1 MSAVAKFENLKDL
14 IVELRGQSVLL
25 DCDVAELYKV
35 ETKRVNEAV
44 KNNPDKFPNDYMF
57 EISEGEFA
65 VLRSKFSTT
74 KITKTRALP
83 KAFTEKG
90 LYMIAT
96 ILKSK
101 QATEATFAIIETF
114 SKIRQLSRSIQEL
127 SIIQEKA
134 DQKALMQRSGELI
147 ASIFDEDLQTSDTE
161 TSIELNFAVLKFKHT
176 IKKKKNEKNL
186 HFHRYPRRASQ
197 TPARLPEVRRLRPDP
212 IIILSGNWGPL
223 YGIGGAARKLGSIV

>member
-1 MSAVAKFENLKDL
+1 M
-14 IVELRGQSVLL
+14 RGHSILL
-25 DCDVAELYKV
+25 DSDVAELYKV

-57 EISEGEFA
+57 EINEGEFLD
-65 VLRSKFSTT
+65 LRSKFSTA
-74 KITKTRALP
+74 KFAKTRALP

-127 SIIQEKA
+127 SIVQDKS
-134 DQKALMQRSGELI
+134 DQKALMQKSGELI
-147 ASIFDEDLQTSDTE
+147 ASILDDDLQTSETE

-176 IKKKKNEKNL
+176 IKKK
-186 HFHRYPRRASQ
+186 
-197 TPARLPEVRRLRPDP
+197 
-212 IIILSGNWGPL
+212 
-223 YGIGGAARKLGSIV
+223 